1 MSSAPTVTPARFQT
15 VDLPFRPPR
24 PTTSRKL
31 RLPEPQAS
39 SAITQWPNDR
49 IADSSK
55 ITPQDFGKLL

>member
-1 MSSAPTVTPARFQT
+1 M
-15 VDLPFRPPR
+15 
-24 PTTSRKL
+24 SRKL
-31 RLPEPQAS
+31 RLPEPRAS